1 MIQPTFTN
9 IREMR
14 AWLRDRTTSAISL
27 SVAVPTAF
35 VLGFLDGLGFFRG
48 LRTGLSVYLIDS
60 IRHGAGHRLR
70 LEAALDELRDLVD
83 SSDYDAFIS
92 PHQEAQFRFIIETL
106 DKALR

>member
-14 AWLRDRTTSAISL
+14 AWLRDRTASAISL

-35 VLGFLDGLGFFRG
+35 VLGFLDELGFVRG

-83 SSDYDAFIS
+83 SGDYDAFIS
-92 PHQEAQFRFIIETL
+92 PQQEAQFRFIIETL